1 MTKKSKTVLSGLL
14 AILLL
19 LACWW
24 LFFNRPQQKQNSAKT
39 IATPTIFVH
48 GWGSS
53 YHAEES
59 MANYARTCNATNSII
74 RADVSQDGNVTFDK
88 TISAN
93 AKNPI
98 IEVNLLNNK
107 SIFPNETDQARALI
121 KSSNY
126 VKDVIVALQKN
137 YHFNKIN
144 LVGHSMGNLQIAY
157 YLKNNATNSKMP
169 QLNKQVSIAG
179 HYNGYLGEPGAP
191 KHTILT
197 KNGKPEKMDT
207 GYKGLLSL
215 RRTFPKNAR
224 VLNIYGNTGNGTDGS
239 VDNNSSRSY
248 RYLVSERAR
257 SYQEHE
263 FDGRNAQHSKLHE
276 NIQVARLLVKFL
288 WAK

>member
-24 LFFNRPQQKQNSAKT
+24 LFFNKAQQKQNSAKT

-74 RADVSQDGNVTFDK
+74 RADVSQDGKVTFDK

-107 SIFPNETDQARALI
+107 SIFPDETDQARALI

-207 GYKGLLSL
+207 GYKGLLPL